1 MEDKKLCGELEYLLK
16 EANVPNEAI
25 LFDDVIE
32 RVNAIRKQYPN
43 GFFIIQVLVAIN
55 ESDLYRIAN

>member
-1 MEDKKLCGELEYLLK
+1 MEDKKLRRELEYLLK

-32 RVNAIRKQYPN
+32 RVNDIRKQYPN
-43 GFFIIQVLVAIN
+43 GFLIIQVLVAIN

>member
-1 MEDKKLCGELEYLLK
+1 MDEEKIYFTIEYLLK

-25 LFDDVIE
+25 HFDDVIE
-32 RVNAIRKQYPN
+32 RVTAIRKQYPN
-43 GFFIIQVLVAIN
+43 GILIIQVLVAIN